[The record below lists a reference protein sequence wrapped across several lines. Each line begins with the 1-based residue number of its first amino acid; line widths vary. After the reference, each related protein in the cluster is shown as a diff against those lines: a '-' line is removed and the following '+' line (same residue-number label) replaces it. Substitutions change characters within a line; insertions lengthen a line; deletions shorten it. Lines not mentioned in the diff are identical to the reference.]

1 VNKLAAFAAGLALA
15 ALPASA
21 NAVSAPPVPCGV
33 DLVSFY
39 YGGFSQNLS
48 LGTFDLTL
56 LAHDGV
62 TCTLPDTPLITV
74 SGPDGDLPVHVNG
87 RGGTLVLRPDSPLHA
102 SIAYNR
108 PDLPE
113 NAAKVSVLRLA
124 MPDKSLRGTFFG
136 TPGVIDIQK
145 DGVSVS
151 AWRTGIG
158 LGQGEGTS

>member
-1 VNKLAAFAAGLALA
+1 MTKLALVAAALL

-21 NAVSAPPVPCGV
+21 AAAAPPPVPCSV
-33 DLVSFY
+33 NLVSFY
-39 YGGFSQNLS
+39 FGGFSQNLS
-48 LGTFDLTL
+48 LGSFDLTL

-74 SGPDGDLPVHVNG
+74 TGPDGDAPVHVNG
-87 RGGTLVLRPDSPLHA
+87 RGGTLTLRPDSPLHA
-102 SIAYNR
+102 QIAYNI

-113 NAAKVSVLRLA
+113 NGVKVSALRLA

-136 TPGVIDIQK
+136 VPGAIDIHK
-145 DGVSVS
+145 DGVLISS
-151 AWRTGIG
+151 WRTGLG

>member
-1 VNKLAAFAAGLALA
+1 MKKLALA
-15 ALPASA
+15 VAGLLALPALTAAASP
-21 NAVSAPPVPCGV
+21 PPVQCGV
-33 DLVSFY
+33 NLVSFY

-48 LGTFDLTL
+48 LGTFDVTL
-56 LAHDGV
+56 VAHDGV
-62 TCTLPDTPLITV
+62 TCALPDTPLITV
-74 SGPDGDLPVHVNG
+74 SGPDGDLPMHVNG
-87 RGGTLVLRPDSPLHA
+87 RGGILTLRPDSPLHA
-102 SIAYNR
+102 TIAYNR

-145 DGVSVS
+145 DGVSVT